1 MTPYTK
7 GCLNFDL
14 IDGKTIQTLIIAS
27 VRTLK
32 QANEKYA
39 REEISKL
46 VNDTVCNEICSNKNS
61 D

>member
-1 MTPYTK
+1 MTSYTK

-14 IDGKTIQTLIIAS
+14 IDVKTIQTLLIAS

-32 QANEKYA
+32 RENEKYA

-46 VNDTVCNEICSNKNS
+46 VNDTVCNKTCSYKNS
-61 D
+61 E

>member
-1 MTPYTK
+1 MTSYRK

-14 IDGKTIQTLIIAS
+14 IHGKTIQTLIIAS